1 MHLGP
6 QHRSAV
12 GMTDAPHDDYQR
24 VWEASPLALL
34 VIDSQSVVQSAS
46 PAGARMFATDVR
58 SLLGK
63 AFSTLVEP
71 MDRAAADEMLARAL
85 RGETPPRQEIRFVRP
100 DGSIVTGG
108 LSIARL
114 EDREGSPALAVIRD
128 LSHEQTLRPNLLQ
141 TEKLASMGAV
151 AATVAHEVNNPLMG
165 ASAALQTLR
174 LLLDGDECL
183 QLVDTALGEIERAAQ
198 IVRDLRQFARRG
210 EETKEP
216 THVAALLEHVQ
227 RLHCTSHGK
236 DAIVAI
242 ECASDLPTVHAV
254 HNHLV
259 QALRNLLRNAH
270 QAVAACEPHRQR
282 IVLRAQR
289 LGADAIAIDVV
300 DQGPGVP
307 RDAKERIFE
316 AFYSTKPAGEGTG
329 LGLTVVQAIA
339 GGHGGRIDVLDTQG
353 GGATFRLVLPIPLE
367 RHDGGGART
376 AATASHRSAA
386 LWLPDGMRILLVDD
400 EPAIRFA
407 VARFCA
413 RAGASITV
421 VEAADANTAI
431 EALRQREFDAVLLD
445 RRFPG
450 GGDAAVLSAMSATK
464 PELIGRTILMS
475 GALDADVHE
484 RLGHAFFASLQKPF
498 DLATL
503 ATALRQVHAMPR
515 AK

>member
-58 SLLGK
+58 SLASK

-183 QLVDTALGEIERAAQ
+183 QLVDTALGEIERNPF
-198 IVRDLRQFARRG
+198 I
-210 EETKEP
+210 
-216 THVAALLEHVQ
+216 
-227 RLHCTSHGK
+227 
-236 DAIVAI
+236 
-242 ECASDLPTVHAV
+242 
-254 HNHLV
+254 LV
-259 QALRNLLRNAH
+259 
-270 QAVAACEPHRQR
+270 
-282 IVLRAQR
+282 
-289 LGADAIAIDVV
+289 
-300 DQGPGVP
+300 
-307 RDAKERIFE
+307 K
-316 AFYSTKPAGEGTG
+316 
-329 LGLTVVQAIA
+329 
-339 GGHGGRIDVLDTQG
+339 
-353 GGATFRLVLPIPLE
+353 
-367 RHDGGGART
+367 
-376 AATASHRSAA
+376 
-386 LWLPDGMRILLVDD
+386 
-400 EPAIRFA
+400 
-407 VARFCA
+407 
-413 RAGASITV
+413 
-421 VEAADANTAI
+421 
-431 EALRQREFDAVLLD
+431 
-445 RRFPG
+445 
-450 GGDAAVLSAMSATK
+450 
-464 PELIGRTILMS
+464 
-475 GALDADVHE
+475 ADVG
-484 RLGHAFFASLQKPF
+484 R
-498 DLATL
+498 
-503 ATALRQVHAMPR
+503 RQHGCLVEGQQSFR
-515 AK
+515 Q